1 LTARTSAACY
11 CNIDSVIM
19 TAIQENPWLLK
30 SPIVRSGQKCTIGY
44 QPEIWESWLKADK

>member
-1 LTARTSAACY
+1 MH

-44 QPEIWESWLKADK
+44 QPDIWESWLKADK